1 MTRVRHKIPDA
12 IGRPRFVIGASRD
25 EGASWVDVTEEQR
38 RLGPKMG
45 FPVGPG
51 RFCAAPASLITS
63 ILPVCA
69 LFAPWLAPKSSRP
82 IVPDIS

>member
-1 MTRVRHKIPDA
+1 MTRVSHKVPDA
-12 IGRPRFVIGASRD
+12 IGNPRFVIGARRD
-25 EGASWVDVTEEQR
+25 EGASWDHVTEEQR

-51 RFCAAPASLITS
+51 RFWAAPASLITS

-69 LFAPWLAPKSSRP
+69 LFAFWLPPKPSRP
-82 IVPDIS
+82 IVPSIS